1 MESDPVAGDAS
12 DDPNA
17 GDPEYGTFAAAE
29 APPGESG
36 VGAGPGGG
44 GGGDGAAFGD
54 PTSPGASVKAIQA
67 AHGPIQRVRT
77 HRASFAG
84 LTTKSSKLLR
94 AAPAA
99 HRGEDA
105 PPLLVW
111 RRLNLSYGPSAP
123 VIVNCSGAVDRGHFV
138 AVLGPSGSGKT
149 SLIDL
154 LSSRKTTG

>member
-44 GGGDGAAFGD
+44 GGGDGAEFGD

-84 LTTKSSKLLR
+84 LYVGL
-94 AAPAA
+94 
-99 HRGEDA
+99 
-105 PPLLVW
+105 
-111 RRLNLSYGPSAP
+111 
-123 VIVNCSGAVDRGHFV
+123 
-138 AVLGPSGSGKT
+138 
-149 SLIDL
+149 L
-154 LSSRKTTG
+154 LSGGRRVTS